1 MRDGVRVRVVVLQPH
16 LTLDNPARHR
26 LDGVRVRVGVRGR
39 LRTTRINRVGMIRV
53 RVRMMRVKVRD
64 EP

>member
-1 MRDGVRVRVVVLQPH
+1 MVLQPH